1 MNTIHKAE
9 AKTNDV
15 FVPPFIPTFV
25 SSVSLVSFVS
35 LISFVSVIPTFVS
48 FVTPFVSPLV
58 PPFVPRIALMTFYH
72 SPLLAS
78 LTKGAPFSLI

>member
-35 LISFVSVIPTFVS
+35 FIPTFVS

-58 PPFVPRIALMTFYH
+58 SPSVPRISLMTFYH
-72 SPLLAS
+72 YPTLAS
-78 LTKGAPFSLI
+78 LTRGAPFSLI

>member
-25 SSVSLVSFVS
+25 SSVSLVSLVSSVS
-35 LISFVSVIPTFVS
+35 LITFVS
-48 FVTPFVSPLV
+48 VTPFVLN
-58 PPFVPRIALMTFYH
+58 
-72 SPLLAS
+72 
-78 LTKGAPFSLI
+78 

>member
-15 FVPPFIPTFV
+15 FVPPFIPTFVSFV

-48 FVTPFVSPLV
+48 FVTPFVTIERMWKINGIQKQNS
-58 PPFVPRIALMTFYH
+58 
-72 SPLLAS
+72 
-78 LTKGAPFSLI
+78 